1 MCLETELK
9 IKQLE
14 LKQIDIEISRL
25 KRRKNKVSYDI
36 TLIEHKMVPPLTK
49 VKFPDE
55 HSDNR

>member
-14 LKQIDIEISRL
+14 LKQIDMEISRL
-25 KRRKNKVSYDI
+25 KRRRNKAAYDI
-36 TLIEHKMVPPLTK
+36 TLIEHKMVK
-49 VKFPDE
+49 QQEIDFPDE